1 MLLQHILIKHLIFSN
16 FTFLLLSD
24 SIIDTK
30 KRKLDPDRFCDSPI
44 LIENIDLTPESPD
57 CESDKSWEKV
67 VDLLLNKQKAYNI
80 KRSMTRLQEVS
91 LP

>member
-1 MLLQHILIKHLIFSN
+1 MAKINYQERSTPTKCFG
-16 FTFLLLSD
+16 FGQ
-24 SIIDTK
+24 IIDTK

-91 LP
+91 LPWNM